1 MQKNVFPS
9 GKNLIMFFCEIQ
21 FRPNPYFIEPKL
33 FFSNPQPKLFFSN
46 QLCFW
51 QFHAKDIVT
60 DILVK
65 LLAVLYKHFIE
76 LRSFYST
83 AK

>member
-1 MQKNVFPS
+1 
-9 GKNLIMFFCEIQ
+9 MFFCEIQ

-33 FFSNPQPKLFFSN
+33 FFSN

-60 DILVK
+60 DMLVK
-65 LLAVLYKHFIE
+65 LLAVVVYLCIIFVSMHSIFEMTEQVLKVLGKLDE
-76 LRSFYST
+76 RNT
-83 AK
+83 RV